1 MSRAASA
8 ESMPVQRASRYD
20 SDTYFIETCDA
31 LAALDIDRDAFAHD
45 HAVLLL
51 KPDAAVTGAMGAA
64 IAWLLDHR
72 YRIVAACAVQLT
84 PLHIR
89 ALWYF
94 NWHHATPE
102 RRRLAD
108 RLASLSPSVVLVV
121 SHPDRKQPVSVRL
134 TADKGPADPAQRKPD
149 HLRHA
154 LAAGT
159 YLLNKVHTPD
169 DPDDVLRELSIY
181 FPESQL
187 GAVISACAGGADAS
201 AGAIRIVEGIE
212 SGLECKSSDL
222 AAAQDAVWTDL
233 GGFAT
238 GERPRSG
245 AEWLAVL
252 AEAEKRD
259 ISIDPWFHIVIESAY
274 LPMHRDRR

>member
-8 ESMPVQRASRYD
+8 ESIPVHRASRYD
-20 SDTYFIETCDA
+20 EDTYFIETCDA

-45 HAVLLL
+45 HGVLLL

-64 IAWLLDHR
+64 IAWLLEHR

-121 SHPDRKQPVSVRL
+121 SHPDREQPVSVRL

-187 GAVISACAGGADAS
+187 GAVISASAGGVDAS
-201 AGAIRIVEGIE
+201 ADAVRIVEGIE
-212 SGLECKSSDL
+212 SSLECKSTDL

-233 GGFAT
+233 GGFVT
-238 GERPRSG
+238 GARPRSG
-245 AEWLAVL
+245 AEWLAAL
-252 AEAEKRD
+252 ADAERRD
-259 ISIDPWFHIVIESAY
+259 ISIDPWIHIVIESAY
-274 LPMHRDRR
+274 LPMHRGRR